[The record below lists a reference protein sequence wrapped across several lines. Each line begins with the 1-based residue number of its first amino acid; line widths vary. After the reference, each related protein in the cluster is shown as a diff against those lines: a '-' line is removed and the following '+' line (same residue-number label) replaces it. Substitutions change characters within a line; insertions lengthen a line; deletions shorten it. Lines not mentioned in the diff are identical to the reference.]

1 MLGSEQIHLIIL
13 VDVSLVIFNKNWYT
27 FISIY
32 ANGRIEKMIKS
43 MTGFGRSEIVKGS
56 RKISVEIKSVNHRY
70 LETGIKMPKKLNV
83 FESRMRELLK
93 KYAARGKV
101 DIFINYEDASESQ
114 VNLKFNQNIADEYM
128 AIFDNMSEKYNLKN
142 DVTVG
147 SLARF
152 PEVVTMDEVQEDEE
166 ELWHFIEEAMK
177 TALEQFVNTRILEG
191 ENLKKDLLG
200 KLDHMEELVTF
211 VEKRSPEIMK
221 EYRSKLE
228 GKVRELLGD
237 TTIDESRIATEVII
251 YADKICVDEET
262 VRLRSHIEHARKCLD
277 EDGGIGRKLDFI
289 AQEMNREA
297 NTTLSKAND
306 IEISNAAID
315 LKTEIEK
322 VREQIQNIE

>member
-1 MLGSEQIHLIIL
+1 
-13 VDVSLVIFNKNWYT
+13 
-27 FISIY
+27 
-32 ANGRIEKMIKS
+32 MIKS
-43 MTGFGRSEIVKGS
+43 MTGFGRSEIVKGN

-70 LETGIKMPKKLNV
+70 LEAGIKMPKKLNV
-83 FESRMRELLK
+83 FESRMRDLLK
-93 KYAARGKV
+93 KYATRGKI
-101 DIFINYEDASESQ
+101 DIFINYEDDSESQ

-128 AIFDNMSEKYNLKN
+128 AIFNNMSEKYNLKN
-142 DVTVG
+142 DMTVG
-147 SLARF
+147 GLARF
-152 PEVVTMDEVQEDEE
+152 PEVITMDEVQEDEE

-177 TALEQFVNTRILEG
+177 AALEQFVNTRILEG

-200 KLDHMEELVTF
+200 KLDHMEELVAF

-228 GKVRELLGD
+228 SKVKELLGD

-262 VRLRSHIEHARKCLD
+262 VRLRSNIEHARKCLN
-277 EDGGIGRKLDFI
+277 EEGGIGRKMDFI

>member
-1 MLGSEQIHLIIL
+1 
-13 VDVSLVIFNKNWYT
+13 
-27 FISIY
+27 
-32 ANGRIEKMIKS
+32 MIKS
-43 MTGFGRSEIVKGS
+43 MTGFGRSEIVKGN

-70 LETGIKMPKKLNV
+70 LEAGIKMPKKLNV
-83 FESRMRELLK
+83 FESRMRDLLK
-93 KYAARGKV
+93 KYATRGKI
-101 DIFINYEDASESQ
+101 DIFINYEDDSESQ
-114 VNLKFNQNIADEYM
+114 VNLKFNQNIDDEYM
-128 AIFDNMSEKYNLKN
+128 AIFNNMSEKYNLKN
-142 DVTVG
+142 DMTVG
-147 SLARF
+147 GLARF
-152 PEVVTMDEVQEDEE
+152 PEVITMDEVQEDEE

-177 TALEQFVNTRILEG
+177 AALEQFVNTRILEG

-200 KLDHMEELVTF
+200 KLDHMEELVAF
-211 VEKRSPEIMK
+211 VEKRSPEVMK

-228 GKVRELLGD
+228 SKVKELLGD

-262 VRLRSHIEHARKCLD
+262 VRLRSHIEHARKCLN
-277 EDGGIGRKLDFI
+277 EEGGIGRKMDFI

>member
-1 MLGSEQIHLIIL
+1 
-13 VDVSLVIFNKNWYT
+13 
-27 FISIY
+27 
-32 ANGRIEKMIKS
+32 MIKS
-43 MTGFGRSEIVKGS
+43 MTGFGRSEIVKGN

-70 LETGIKMPKKLNV
+70 LEAGIKMPKKLNV

-93 KYAARGKV
+93 KYATRGKI
-101 DIFINYEDASESQ
+101 DIFINYEDDSESQ

-128 AIFDNMSEKYNLKN
+128 AIFNNMSEKYNLKN
-142 DVTVG
+142 DMTVG
-147 SLARF
+147 GLARF
-152 PEVVTMDEVQEDEE
+152 PEVITMDEVQEDEE

-177 TALEQFVNTRILEG
+177 AALEQFVNTRILEG

-200 KLDHMEELVTF
+200 KLDHMEELVAF

-228 GKVRELLGD
+228 SKVKELLGD

-262 VRLRSHIEHARKCLD
+262 VRLRSHIEHARKCLN
-277 EDGGIGRKLDFI
+277 EEGGIGRKMDFI

>member
-1 MLGSEQIHLIIL
+1 
-13 VDVSLVIFNKNWYT
+13 
-27 FISIY
+27 
-32 ANGRIEKMIKS
+32 MIKS
-43 MTGFGRSEIVKGS
+43 MTGFGRSEIVKGN

-70 LETGIKMPKKLNV
+70 LEAGIKMPKKLNV
-83 FESRMRELLK
+83 FESRMRDLLK
-93 KYAARGKV
+93 KYATRGKI
-101 DIFINYEDASESQ
+101 DIFINYEDDSESQ

-128 AIFDNMSEKYNLKN
+128 AIFNNMSEKYNLKN
-142 DVTVG
+142 DMTVG
-147 SLARF
+147 GLARF
-152 PEVVTMDEVQEDEE
+152 PEVITMDEVQEDEE

-177 TALEQFVNTRILEG
+177 AALEQFVNTRILEG

-200 KLDHMEELVTF
+200 KLDHMEELVAF

-228 GKVRELLGD
+228 SKVKELLGD
-237 TTIDESRIATEVII
+237 TNIDESRIATEVII

-262 VRLRSHIEHARKCLD
+262 VRLRSHIEHARKCLN
-277 EDGGIGRKLDFI
+277 EDGGIGRKMDFI

>member
-1 MLGSEQIHLIIL
+1 
-13 VDVSLVIFNKNWYT
+13 
-27 FISIY
+27 
-32 ANGRIEKMIKS
+32 MIKS
-43 MTGFGRSEIVKGS
+43 MTGFGRSEIVKGN

-70 LETGIKMPKKLNV
+70 LEAGIKMPKKLNV
-83 FESRMRELLK
+83 FESRMRDLLK
-93 KYAARGKV
+93 KYATRGKI
-101 DIFINYEDASESQ
+101 DIFINYEDDSENQ

-128 AIFDNMSEKYNLKN
+128 AIFNNMSEKYNLKN
-142 DVTVG
+142 DMTVG
-147 SLARF
+147 GLARF
-152 PEVVTMDEVQEDEE
+152 PEVITMDEVQEDEE

-177 TALEQFVNTRILEG
+177 AALEQFVNTRILEG
-191 ENLKKDLLG
+191 ENLKKDLLE
-200 KLDHMEELVTF
+200 KLDHMEELVAF

-228 GKVRELLGD
+228 SKVKELLGD

-262 VRLRSHIEHARKCLD
+262 VRLRSHIEHARKCLN
-277 EDGGIGRKLDFI
+277 EEGGIGRKMDFI

>member
-1 MLGSEQIHLIIL
+1 
-13 VDVSLVIFNKNWYT
+13 
-27 FISIY
+27 
-32 ANGRIEKMIKS
+32 MIKS
-43 MTGFGRSEIVKGS
+43 MTGFGRSEIVKGN

-70 LETGIKMPKKLNV
+70 LEAGIKMPKKLNV
-83 FESRMRELLK
+83 FESRMRDLLK
-93 KYAARGKV
+93 KYATRGKI
-101 DIFINYEDASESQ
+101 DIFINYEDDSENQ

-128 AIFDNMSEKYNLKN
+128 AIFNNMSEKYNLKN
-142 DVTVG
+142 DMTVG
-147 SLARF
+147 GLARF
-152 PEVVTMDEVQEDEE
+152 PEVITMDEVQEDEE
-166 ELWHFIEEAMK
+166 ELWYFIEEAMK
-177 TALEQFVNTRILEG
+177 AALEQFVNTRILEG

-200 KLDHMEELVTF
+200 KLDHMEELVAF

-228 GKVRELLGD
+228 SKVKELLGD

-262 VRLRSHIEHARKCLD
+262 VRLRSHIEHARKCLN
-277 EDGGIGRKLDFI
+277 EEGGIGRKMDFI

>member
-1 MLGSEQIHLIIL
+1 
-13 VDVSLVIFNKNWYT
+13 
-27 FISIY
+27 
-32 ANGRIEKMIKS
+32 MIKS
-43 MTGFGRSEIVKGS
+43 MTGFGRSEIVKGN

-70 LETGIKMPKKLNV
+70 LEAGIKMPKKLNV
-83 FESRMRELLK
+83 FESRMRDLLK
-93 KYAARGKV
+93 KYATRGKI
-101 DIFINYEDASESQ
+101 DIFINYEDDSESQ

-128 AIFDNMSEKYNLKN
+128 AIFNNMSEKYNLKN
-142 DVTVG
+142 DMTVG
-147 SLARF
+147 GLARF
-152 PEVVTMDEVQEDEE
+152 PEVITMDEVQEDEE

-177 TALEQFVNTRILEG
+177 AALEQFVNTRILEG

-200 KLDHMEELVTF
+200 KLDHMEELIAF
-211 VEKRSPEIMK
+211 VEKRSSEIMK

-228 GKVRELLGD
+228 SKVKELLGD

-262 VRLRSHIEHARKCLD
+262 VRLRSHIEHARKCLN
-277 EDGGIGRKLDFI
+277 EEGGIGRKMDFI

>member
-1 MLGSEQIHLIIL
+1 
-13 VDVSLVIFNKNWYT
+13 
-27 FISIY
+27 
-32 ANGRIEKMIKS
+32 MIKS
-43 MTGFGRSEIVKGS
+43 MTGFGRSEIVKGN

-70 LETGIKMPKKLNV
+70 LEAGIKMPKKLNV
-83 FESRMRELLK
+83 FESRMRDLLK
-93 KYAARGKV
+93 KYATRGKI
-101 DIFINYEDASESQ
+101 DIFINYEDDSENQ

-128 AIFDNMSEKYNLKN
+128 AIFNNMSEKYNLKN
-142 DVTVG
+142 DMTVG
-147 SLARF
+147 GLARF
-152 PEVVTMDEVQEDEE
+152 PEVITMDEVQEDEE

-177 TALEQFVNTRILEG
+177 AALEQFVKTRILEG

-200 KLDHMEELVTF
+200 KLDHMEELVAF

-228 GKVRELLGD
+228 SKVKELLGD

-262 VRLRSHIEHARKCLD
+262 VRLRSHIEHARKCLN
-277 EDGGIGRKLDFI
+277 EDGGIGRKMDFI

>member
-1 MLGSEQIHLIIL
+1 
-13 VDVSLVIFNKNWYT
+13 
-27 FISIY
+27 
-32 ANGRIEKMIKS
+32 MIKS
-43 MTGFGRSEIVKGS
+43 MTGFGRSEIVKGN

-70 LETGIKMPKKLNV
+70 LEAGIKMPKKLNV
-83 FESRMRELLK
+83 FESRMRDLLK
-93 KYAARGKV
+93 KYATRGKI
-101 DIFINYEDASESQ
+101 DIFINYEDDSENQ

-128 AIFDNMSEKYNLKN
+128 AIFNNMSEKYNLKN
-142 DVTVG
+142 DMTVG
-147 SLARF
+147 GLARF
-152 PEVVTMDEVQEDEE
+152 PEVITMDEVQEDEE

-177 TALEQFVNTRILEG
+177 AALEQFVNTRILEG

-200 KLDHMEELVTF
+200 KLDHMEELVAF

-228 GKVRELLGD
+228 SKVKELLGD
-237 TTIDESRIATEVII
+237 TTIDESRIATEVSI

-262 VRLRSHIEHARKCLD
+262 VRLRSHIEHARKCLN
-277 EDGGIGRKLDFI
+277 EDGGIGRKMDFI

>member
-1 MLGSEQIHLIIL
+1 
-13 VDVSLVIFNKNWYT
+13 
-27 FISIY
+27 
-32 ANGRIEKMIKS
+32 MIKS
-43 MTGFGRSEIVKGS
+43 MTGFGRSEIVKGN

-70 LETGIKMPKKLNV
+70 LEAGIKMPKKLNV
-83 FESRMRELLK
+83 FESRMRDLIK
-93 KYAARGKV
+93 KYATRGKI
-101 DIFINYEDASESQ
+101 DIFINYEDDSESQ

-128 AIFDNMSEKYNLKN
+128 AIFNNMSEKYNLKN
-142 DVTVG
+142 DMTVG
-147 SLARF
+147 GLARF
-152 PEVVTMDEVQEDEE
+152 PEVITMDEVQEDEE

-177 TALEQFVNTRILEG
+177 AALEQFVNTRILEG

-228 GKVRELLGD
+228 SKVKELLGD

-262 VRLRSHIEHARKCLD
+262 VRLRSHIEHARKCLN
-277 EDGGIGRKLDFI
+277 EDGGIGRKMDFI

>member
-1 MLGSEQIHLIIL
+1 
-13 VDVSLVIFNKNWYT
+13 
-27 FISIY
+27 
-32 ANGRIEKMIKS
+32 MIKS
-43 MTGFGRSEIVKGS
+43 MTGFGRSEIVKGN

-70 LETGIKMPKKLNV
+70 LEAGIKMPKKLNV
-83 FESRMRELLK
+83 FESRMRDLLK
-93 KYAARGKV
+93 KYATRGKI
-101 DIFINYEDASESQ
+101 DIFINYEDDSESQ

-128 AIFDNMSEKYNLKN
+128 AIFNNMSEKYNLKN
-142 DVTVG
+142 DMTVG
-147 SLARF
+147 GLARF
-152 PEVVTMDEVQEDEE
+152 PEVITMDEVQEDEE

-177 TALEQFVNTRILEG
+177 AALEQFVNTRILEG
-191 ENLKKDLLG
+191 QNLKKDLLG
-200 KLDHMEELVTF
+200 KLDHMEELVAF

-228 GKVRELLGD
+228 SKVKELLGD

-262 VRLRSHIEHARKCLD
+262 VRLRSHIEHARKCLN
-277 EDGGIGRKLDFI
+277 EDGGIGRKMDFI

>member
-1 MLGSEQIHLIIL
+1 
-13 VDVSLVIFNKNWYT
+13 
-27 FISIY
+27 
-32 ANGRIEKMIKS
+32 MIKS
-43 MTGFGRSEIVKGS
+43 MTGFGRSEIVKGN

-70 LETGIKMPKKLNV
+70 LEAGIKMPKKLNV
-83 FESRMRELLK
+83 FESRMRDLLK
-93 KYAARGKV
+93 KYATRGKI
-101 DIFINYEDASESQ
+101 DIFINYEDDSESQ

-128 AIFDNMSEKYNLKN
+128 AIFNNMSDKYNLKN
-142 DVTVG
+142 DMTVG
-147 SLARF
+147 GLARF
-152 PEVVTMDEVQEDEE
+152 PEVITMDEVQEDEE

-177 TALEQFVNTRILEG
+177 AALEQFVNTRILEG

-228 GKVRELLGD
+228 GKVKELLGD

-262 VRLRSHIEHARKCLD
+262 VRLRSHIEHARKCLN
-277 EDGGIGRKLDFI
+277 EDGGIGRKMDFI

>member
-1 MLGSEQIHLIIL
+1 
-13 VDVSLVIFNKNWYT
+13 
-27 FISIY
+27 
-32 ANGRIEKMIKS
+32 MIKS
-43 MTGFGRSEIVKGS
+43 MTGFGRSEIVKGN

-70 LETGIKMPKKLNV
+70 LEAGIKMPKKLNV
-83 FESRMRELLK
+83 FESRMRDLLK
-93 KYAARGKV
+93 KYATRGKI
-101 DIFINYEDASESQ
+101 DIFINYEYDSENQ

-128 AIFDNMSEKYNLKN
+128 AIFNNMSEKYNLKN
-142 DVTVG
+142 DMTVG
-147 SLARF
+147 GLARF
-152 PEVVTMDEVQEDEE
+152 PEVITMDEVQEDEE

-177 TALEQFVNTRILEG
+177 AALEQFVNTRILEG

-228 GKVRELLGD
+228 SKVKELLGD

-262 VRLRSHIEHARKCLD
+262 VRLRSHIEHARKCLN
-277 EDGGIGRKLDFI
+277 EDGGIGRKMDFI

>member
-1 MLGSEQIHLIIL
+1 
-13 VDVSLVIFNKNWYT
+13 
-27 FISIY
+27 
-32 ANGRIEKMIKS
+32 MIKS
-43 MTGFGRSEIVKGS
+43 MTGFGRSEIVKGN

-70 LETGIKMPKKLNV
+70 LEAGIKMPKKLNV
-83 FESRMRELLK
+83 FESRMRDLLK
-93 KYAARGKV
+93 KYATRGKI
-101 DIFINYEDASESQ
+101 DIFINYEDDSESQ

-128 AIFDNMSEKYNLKN
+128 AIFNNMSEKYNLKN
-142 DVTVG
+142 DMTVG
-147 SLARF
+147 GLARF
-152 PEVVTMDEVQEDEE
+152 PEVITMDEVQEDEE

-177 TALEQFVNTRILEG
+177 AALVQFFNTRILEG

-200 KLDHMEELVTF
+200 KLDHMEELVAF

-228 GKVRELLGD
+228 SKVKELLGD

-262 VRLRSHIEHARKCLD
+262 VRLRSHIEHARKCLN
-277 EDGGIGRKLDFI
+277 EDGGIGRKMDFI

>member
-1 MLGSEQIHLIIL
+1 
-13 VDVSLVIFNKNWYT
+13 
-27 FISIY
+27 
-32 ANGRIEKMIKS
+32 MIKS
-43 MTGFGRSEIVKGS
+43 MTGFGRSEIVKGN

-70 LETGIKMPKKLNV
+70 LEAGIKMPKKLNV
-83 FESRMRELLK
+83 FESRMRDLLK
-93 KYAARGKV
+93 KYATRGKI
-101 DIFINYEDASESQ
+101 DIFINYEDDSESQ

-128 AIFDNMSEKYNLKN
+128 TIFNNMSEKYNLKN
-142 DVTVG
+142 DMTVG
-147 SLARF
+147 GLARF
-152 PEVVTMDEVQEDEE
+152 PEVITMDEVQEDEE

-177 TALEQFVNTRILEG
+177 AALEQFVNTRILEG

-200 KLDHMEELVTF
+200 KLDHMEELVAF

-228 GKVRELLGD
+228 SKVKELLGD

-262 VRLRSHIEHARKCLD
+262 VRLRSHIEHARKCLN
-277 EDGGIGRKLDFI
+277 EEGGIGRKMDFI

>member
-1 MLGSEQIHLIIL
+1 
-13 VDVSLVIFNKNWYT
+13 
-27 FISIY
+27 
-32 ANGRIEKMIKS
+32 MIKS
-43 MTGFGRSEIVKGS
+43 MTGFGRSEIVKGN

-70 LETGIKMPKKLNV
+70 LEAGIKMPKKLNV
-83 FESRMRELLK
+83 FESRMRDLLK
-93 KYAARGKV
+93 KYATRGKI
-101 DIFINYEDASESQ
+101 DIFINYEDDSENQ

-128 AIFDNMSEKYNLKN
+128 AIFNNMSEKYNLKN
-142 DVTVG
+142 DMTVG
-147 SLARF
+147 GLARF
-152 PEVVTMDEVQEDEE
+152 PEVITMDEVQEDEE

-177 TALEQFVNTRILEG
+177 AALEQFVNTRILEG

-200 KLDHMEELVTF
+200 KLEHMEELVAF

-228 GKVRELLGD
+228 SKVKELLGD

-262 VRLRSHIEHARKCLD
+262 VRLRSHIEHARKCLN
-277 EDGGIGRKLDFI
+277 EDGGIGRKMDFI

>member
-1 MLGSEQIHLIIL
+1 
-13 VDVSLVIFNKNWYT
+13 
-27 FISIY
+27 
-32 ANGRIEKMIKS
+32 MIKS
-43 MTGFGRSEIVKGS
+43 MTGFGRSEIVKGN

-70 LETGIKMPKKLNV
+70 LEAGIKMPKKLNV
-83 FESRMRELLK
+83 LESRMRDLLK
-93 KYAARGKV
+93 KYATRGKI
-101 DIFINYEDASESQ
+101 DIFINYEDDSESQ

-128 AIFDNMSEKYNLKN
+128 AIFNNMSEKYNLKN
-142 DVTVG
+142 DMTVG
-147 SLARF
+147 GLARF
-152 PEVVTMDEVQEDEE
+152 PEVITMDEVQEDEE

-177 TALEQFVNTRILEG
+177 AALEQFVNTRILEG

-200 KLDHMEELVTF
+200 KLDHMEELVAF
-211 VEKRSPEIMK
+211 VEKRSHEIMK

-228 GKVRELLGD
+228 SKVKELLGD

-262 VRLRSHIEHARKCLD
+262 VRLRSHIEHARKCLN
-277 EDGGIGRKLDFI
+277 EDGGIGRKMDFI

>member
-1 MLGSEQIHLIIL
+1 
-13 VDVSLVIFNKNWYT
+13 
-27 FISIY
+27 
-32 ANGRIEKMIKS
+32 MIKS
-43 MTGFGRSEIVKGS
+43 MTGFGRSEIVKGN

-70 LETGIKMPKKLNV
+70 LEAGIKMPKKLNV
-83 FESRMRELLK
+83 FESRMRDLLK
-93 KYAARGKV
+93 KYATRGKI
-101 DIFINYEDASESQ
+101 DIFINYEDDSESQ

-128 AIFDNMSEKYNLKN
+128 AIFNNMSEKYNLKN
-142 DVTVG
+142 DMTVG
-147 SLARF
+147 GLARF
-152 PEVVTMDEVQEDEE
+152 PEVITKDEVQEDEE

-177 TALEQFVNTRILEG
+177 AALEQFVNTRILEG

-200 KLDHMEELVTF
+200 KLDHMEELVAF

-228 GKVRELLGD
+228 SKVKELLGD

-262 VRLRSHIEHARKCLD
+262 VRLRSHIEHARKCLN
-277 EDGGIGRKLDFI
+277 EDGGIGRKMDFI

>member
-1 MLGSEQIHLIIL
+1 
-13 VDVSLVIFNKNWYT
+13 
-27 FISIY
+27 
-32 ANGRIEKMIKS
+32 MIKS
-43 MTGFGRSEIVKGS
+43 MTGFGRSEIVRGN

-70 LETGIKMPKKLNV
+70 LEAGIKMPKKLNV
-83 FESRMRELLK
+83 FESRMRDLLK
-93 KYAARGKV
+93 KYATRGKI
-101 DIFINYEDASESQ
+101 DIFINYEDDSENQ

-128 AIFDNMSEKYNLKN
+128 AIFNNMSEKYNLKN
-142 DVTVG
+142 DMTVDG
-147 SLARF
+147 LAKF
-152 PEVVTMDEVQEDEE
+152 PEVITMDEVQEDEE

-200 KLDHMEELVTF
+200 KLDHMEELVAF

-228 GKVRELLGD
+228 GKVKELLGD

-262 VRLRSHIEHARKCLD
+262 VRLRSHIEHARKCLN
-277 EDGGIGRKLDFI
+277 EDGGIGRKMDFI

>member
-1 MLGSEQIHLIIL
+1 
-13 VDVSLVIFNKNWYT
+13 
-27 FISIY
+27 
-32 ANGRIEKMIKS
+32 MIKS
-43 MTGFGRSEIVKGS
+43 MTGFGRSEIVKGN

-70 LETGIKMPKKLNV
+70 LEAGIKMPKKLNV
-83 FESRMRELLK
+83 FESRMRDLLK
-93 KYAARGKV
+93 RYATRGKI
-101 DIFINYEDASESQ
+101 DIFINYEDDSESQ

-128 AIFDNMSEKYNLKN
+128 AIFNNMSEKYNLKN
-142 DVTVG
+142 DMTVG
-147 SLARF
+147 GLARF
-152 PEVVTMDEVQEDEE
+152 PEVITMDEVQEDEE

-177 TALEQFVNTRILEG
+177 AALEQFVNTRILEG

-200 KLDHMEELVTF
+200 KLDHMEELVAF

-228 GKVRELLGD
+228 SKVKELLGD

-262 VRLRSHIEHARKCLD
+262 VRLRSHIEHARKCLN
-277 EDGGIGRKLDFI
+277 EDGGIGRKMDFI

>member
-1 MLGSEQIHLIIL
+1 
-13 VDVSLVIFNKNWYT
+13 
-27 FISIY
+27 
-32 ANGRIEKMIKS
+32 MIKS
-43 MTGFGRSEIVKGS
+43 MTGFGRSEIVKGN

-70 LETGIKMPKKLNV
+70 LEAGIKMPKKLNV
-83 FESRMRELLK
+83 FESRMRDLLK
-93 KYAARGKV
+93 KYATRGKI
-101 DIFINYEDASESQ
+101 DIFINYEDDSESQ

-128 AIFDNMSEKYNLKN
+128 AIFNNMSEKYNLKN
-142 DVTVG
+142 DMTVG
-147 SLARF
+147 GLARF
-152 PEVVTMDEVQEDEE
+152 PEVITMDEVQEDEE
-166 ELWHFIEEAMK
+166 KLWHFIEEAMK
-177 TALEQFVNTRILEG
+177 AALEQFVNTRILEG

-200 KLDHMEELVTF
+200 KLDHMEELVAF

-228 GKVRELLGD
+228 SKVKELLGD

-262 VRLRSHIEHARKCLD
+262 VRLRSHIEHARKCLN
-277 EDGGIGRKLDFI
+277 EDGGIGRKMDFI

-315 LKTEIEK
+315 LKTEIDK
-322 VREQIQNIE
+322 VRDQIQNIE

>member
-1 MLGSEQIHLIIL
+1 
-13 VDVSLVIFNKNWYT
+13 
-27 FISIY
+27 
-32 ANGRIEKMIKS
+32 MIKS
-43 MTGFGRSEIVKGS
+43 MTGFGRSEIVKGN

-70 LETGIKMPKKLNV
+70 LEAGIKMPKKLNV
-83 FESRMRELLK
+83 FESRMRDLLK
-93 KYAARGKV
+93 KYATRGKI
-101 DIFINYEDASESQ
+101 DIFINYEDDSESQ

-128 AIFDNMSEKYNLKN
+128 AIFNNMSEKYNLKN
-142 DVTVG
+142 DMTVG
-147 SLARF
+147 GLARF
-152 PEVVTMDEVQEDEE
+152 PEVITMDEVQEDEE

-177 TALEQFVNTRILEG
+177 AALEQFVNTRILEG

-200 KLDHMEELVTF
+200 KLDYMEELVAF

-228 GKVRELLGD
+228 SKVKELLGD

-262 VRLRSHIEHARKCLD
+262 VRLRSHIEHARKCLN
-277 EDGGIGRKLDFI
+277 EDGGIGRKMDFI

>member
-1 MLGSEQIHLIIL
+1 
-13 VDVSLVIFNKNWYT
+13 
-27 FISIY
+27 
-32 ANGRIEKMIKS
+32 MIKS
-43 MTGFGRSEIVKGS
+43 MTGFGRSEIVKGN

-70 LETGIKMPKKLNV
+70 LEAGIKMPKKLNV
-83 FESRMRELLK
+83 FESRMRDLLK
-93 KYAARGKV
+93 KYATRGKI
-101 DIFINYEDASESQ
+101 DIFINYEDDSESQ

-128 AIFDNMSEKYNLKN
+128 AIFNNMSEKYNLKN
-142 DVTVG
+142 DMTVG
-147 SLARF
+147 GLARF
-152 PEVVTMDEVQEDEE
+152 PEVITMDEVQEDEE

-177 TALEQFVNTRILEG
+177 AALEQFVNTRILEG

-200 KLDHMEELVTF
+200 KLDHMEELIAF

-228 GKVRELLGD
+228 SKVKELLGD

-262 VRLRSHIEHARKCLD
+262 VRLRSHIEHARKCLN
-277 EDGGIGRKLDFI
+277 EEGGIGRKMDFI

>member
-1 MLGSEQIHLIIL
+1 
-13 VDVSLVIFNKNWYT
+13 
-27 FISIY
+27 
-32 ANGRIEKMIKS
+32 MIKS
-43 MTGFGRSEIVKGS
+43 MTGFGRSEIVKGN

-70 LETGIKMPKKLNV
+70 LEAGIKMPKKLNV
-83 FESRMRELLK
+83 FESRMRDLLK
-93 KYAARGKV
+93 KYATRGKI
-101 DIFINYEDASESQ
+101 DIFINYDDDSESQ

-128 AIFDNMSEKYNLKN
+128 AIFNNMSEKYNLKN
-142 DVTVG
+142 DMTVG
-147 SLARF
+147 GLARF
-152 PEVVTMDEVQEDEE
+152 PEVITMDEVQEDEE

-177 TALEQFVNTRILEG
+177 AALEQFVKTRILEG

-200 KLDHMEELVTF
+200 KLDHMEELVAF

-228 GKVRELLGD
+228 SKVKELLGD

-262 VRLRSHIEHARKCLD
+262 VRLRSHIEHARKCLN
-277 EDGGIGRKLDFI
+277 EDGGIGRKMDFI

>member
-1 MLGSEQIHLIIL
+1 
-13 VDVSLVIFNKNWYT
+13 
-27 FISIY
+27 
-32 ANGRIEKMIKS
+32 MIKS
-43 MTGFGRSEIVKGS
+43 MTGFGRSEIVKGN

-70 LETGIKMPKKLNV
+70 LEAGIKMPKKLNV
-83 FESRMRELLK
+83 FESRMRDLLK
-93 KYAARGKV
+93 KYATRGKI
-101 DIFINYEDASESQ
+101 DIFINYEDDSENQ

-128 AIFDNMSEKYNLKN
+128 AIFNNMSEKYNLKN
-142 DVTVG
+142 DMTVG
-147 SLARF
+147 GLARF
-152 PEVVTMDEVQEDEE
+152 PEVITMDEVQEDEE

-177 TALEQFVNTRILEG
+177 AALEQFVNTRILEG

-200 KLDHMEELVTF
+200 KLDHMEELVAF

-228 GKVRELLGD
+228 GKVKELLGD

-262 VRLRSHIEHARKCLD
+262 VRLRSHIEHARKCLN
-277 EDGGIGRKLDFI
+277 EEGGIGRKMDFI

>member
-1 MLGSEQIHLIIL
+1 
-13 VDVSLVIFNKNWYT
+13 
-27 FISIY
+27 
-32 ANGRIEKMIKS
+32 MIKS
-43 MTGFGRSEIVKGS
+43 MTGFGRSEIVKGN

-70 LETGIKMPKKLNV
+70 LEAGIKMPKKLNV
-83 FESRMRELLK
+83 FESRMRDLLK
-93 KYAARGKV
+93 KYATRGKI
-101 DIFINYEDASESQ
+101 DIFINYEDDSESQ

-128 AIFDNMSEKYNLKN
+128 AIFNNMSEKYNLKN
-142 DVTVG
+142 DMTVG
-147 SLARF
+147 GLARF
-152 PEVVTMDEVQEDEE
+152 PEVITMDEVQEDEE

-177 TALEQFVNTRILEG
+177 VAMEQFVNTRILEG

-200 KLDHMEELVTF
+200 KLDHMEELVAF

-228 GKVRELLGD
+228 SKVKELLGD

-262 VRLRSHIEHARKCLD
+262 VRLRSHIEHARKCLN
-277 EDGGIGRKLDFI
+277 EEGGIGRKMDFI

>member
-1 MLGSEQIHLIIL
+1 
-13 VDVSLVIFNKNWYT
+13 
-27 FISIY
+27 
-32 ANGRIEKMIKS
+32 MIKS
-43 MTGFGRSEIVKGS
+43 MTGFGRSEIVKGN

-70 LETGIKMPKKLNV
+70 LEAGIKMPKKLNV
-83 FESRMRELLK
+83 FESRMRDLLK
-93 KYAARGKV
+93 KYATRGKI
-101 DIFINYEDASESQ
+101 DIFINYEDDSESQ

-128 AIFDNMSEKYNLKN
+128 AIFNNMSEKYNLKN
-142 DVTVG
+142 DMTVG
-147 SLARF
+147 GLARF
-152 PEVVTMDEVQEDEE
+152 PEVITMDEVQEDEE

-177 TALEQFVNTRILEG
+177 AALEQFVNTRILEG

-200 KLDHMEELVTF
+200 KLDHMEELVAF

-228 GKVRELLGD
+228 SKVKELLGD
-237 TTIDESRIATEVII
+237 TTIDESRIATEAII

-262 VRLRSHIEHARKCLD
+262 VRLRSHIEHARKCLN
-277 EDGGIGRKLDFI
+277 EEGGIGRKMDFI

>member
-1 MLGSEQIHLIIL
+1 
-13 VDVSLVIFNKNWYT
+13 
-27 FISIY
+27 
-32 ANGRIEKMIKS
+32 MIKS
-43 MTGFGRSEIVKGS
+43 MTGFGRSEIVKGN

-70 LETGIKMPKKLNV
+70 LEAGIKMPKKLNV
-83 FESRMRELLK
+83 FESRMRDLLK
-93 KYAARGKV
+93 KYATRGKI
-101 DIFINYEDASESQ
+101 DIFINYEDDSESQ

-128 AIFDNMSEKYNLKN
+128 AIFNNMSEKYNLKN
-142 DVTVG
+142 DMTDG
-147 SLARF
+147 GLARF
-152 PEVVTMDEVQEDEE
+152 PVVITMDEVQEDEE

-177 TALEQFVNTRILEG
+177 AALEQFVNTGILEG

-200 KLDHMEELVTF
+200 KLDHMEELVAF

-228 GKVRELLGD
+228 SKVKELLGD

-262 VRLRSHIEHARKCLD
+262 VRLRSHIEHARKCLN
-277 EDGGIGRKLDFI
+277 EDGGIGRKMDFI

>member
-1 MLGSEQIHLIIL
+1 
-13 VDVSLVIFNKNWYT
+13 
-27 FISIY
+27 
-32 ANGRIEKMIKS
+32 MIKS
-43 MTGFGRSEIVKGS
+43 MTGFGRSEIVKGN

-70 LETGIKMPKKLNV
+70 LEAGIKMPKKLNV
-83 FESRMRELLK
+83 FESRMRDLLK
-93 KYAARGKV
+93 KYATRGKI
-101 DIFINYEDASESQ
+101 DIFINYEDDSESQ

-128 AIFDNMSEKYNLKN
+128 AIFNNMSEKYNLKN
-142 DVTVG
+142 DMTVG
-147 SLARF
+147 GLARF
-152 PEVVTMDEVQEDEE
+152 PEVITMDEVQEDEE

-177 TALEQFVNTRILEG
+177 AALEQFGNTRILEG

-200 KLDHMEELVTF
+200 KLDHMEELVAF

-228 GKVRELLGD
+228 SKVKELLGD

-262 VRLRSHIEHARKCLD
+262 VRLRSHIEHARKCLN
-277 EDGGIGRKLDFI
+277 EDGGIGRKMDFI